1 VRSTLELAHNLGL
14 SVVAEGVEND
24 ATLDRLRAM
33 GCDMVQGYLL
43 SRALGVA
50 ETAVWMR
57 GSVWAKPA
65 GEAPNLRRV
74 V

>member
-1 VRSTLELAHNLGL
+1 
-14 SVVAEGVEND
+14 
-24 ATLDRLRAM
+24 M

-43 SRALGVA
+43 SRAMGVA

-57 GSVWAKPA
+57 GSVWAKSA
-65 GEAPNLRRV
+65 SEAPNLRRV